1 MGEGEVAV
9 IIGVPKETKVQ
20 EYRIGMVPG
29 GVKQWVDSGHQV
41 LIQRGAGVGSGIPD
55 ESYVAM
61 GATLVD
67 SADETWGRADMV
79 VKVKEPIAPEY
90 KYFRDGLVLYT
101 YLHLAAEPELT
112 RALVDAGVTGI
123 AYETIET
130 SDRRLPLLKPMSEI
144 AGRMSVQCGAA
155 ALQKES
161 GGMGLLLGGVPGA
174 MRGHVVIIGG
184 GAVGTNAAKMA
195 VGLGARVTILDRDL
209 DRLTYLD
216 DIFAGRVETVYSNAE
231 TLTECVKSC
240 DLLVGAVLVAGARA
254 PKLVTRELVSQMKPG
269 AVIVDVSVDQGGCI
283 ETCKPTTHENPTY
296 MVDGV
301 VHYCVANMPGAV
313 ARTSTYALTNATL
326 HYSGVLAAGV
336 EAALKSD
343 AALRLGLNTYKGKVT
358 HPAVASSLGYDY
370 VDPMELL

>member
-1 MGEGEVAV
+1 MIV
-9 IIGVPKETKVQ
+9 GVPKETKVQ
-20 EYRIGMVPG
+20 EYRVGMVPG

-41 LIQRGAGVGSGIPD
+41 LVERGAGLGSGFLD
-55 ESYVAM
+55 ENYVAM
-61 GATLVD
+61 GATIVD
-67 SADETWGRADMV
+67 GAADVWGQSDMI

-90 KYFRDGLVLYT
+90 GFFRDGLVLYT

-112 RALVDAGVTGI
+112 QALVDSGVTGI

-130 SDRRLPLLKPMSEI
+130 ADGRLPLLKPMSEI
-144 AGRMSVQCGAA
+144 AGRMSIQCGAA

-184 GAVGTNAAKMA
+184 GIVGTNAAKMA

-216 DIFAGRVETVYSNAE
+216 DIFGGRVETVYSNPE
-231 TLTECVKSC
+231 TLATCVKSC
-240 DLLVGAVLVAGARA
+240 DLLVGAVLVTGARA
-254 PKLVTRELVSQMKPG
+254 PKLVTRELVAQMKPG

-326 HYSGVLAAGV
+326 HYASVLASGA
-336 EAALKSD
+336 EQALKND
-343 AALRLGLNTYKGKVT
+343 PVLRLGLNTYGGKVT
-358 HPAVASSLGYDY
+358 HPAVATSLGYDY
-370 VDPMELL
+370 VDPCELL